1 MSKNLNYFISRY
13 EDSISKL
20 VQVGAHFGQELEI
33 FDQYNVDNVYLF
45 EPLPEAHVELE
56 KKIKNNPKYELFKFG
71 LGSKS
76 EIKNCFTQ
84 MKIKDKVRHF

>member
-33 FDQYNVDNVYLF
+33 FDQYNVVGYVFL
-45 EPLPEAHVELE
+45 V
-56 KKIKNNPKYELFKFG
+56 
-71 LGSKS
+71 
-76 EIKNCFTQ
+76 
-84 MKIKDKVRHF
+84 M